1 MKRRKSLT
9 IFGNLVEYRGM
20 KHYVYMVET
29 SDKSIYTGYTINI
42 AQRIKVHNQGKGA
55 AKYTRGRRPVTLL
68 YYETFDD
75 KGEALSREYEIK
87 QMTREEKEYL
97 VHEKI
102 NKS

>member
-1 MKRRKSLT
+1 MLIRTKFLPDK
-9 IFGNLVEYRGM
+9 Y
-20 KHYVYMVET
+20 YVYILECNDGT
-29 SDKSIYTGYTINI
+29 FYTGYTINI

-87 QMTREEKEYL
+87 QLSRKEKENL
-97 VHEKI
+97 VHEKV